1 MVPSTLLDRFRA
13 LFKRIAMKSVSSND
27 DDIRR
32 VNNPKE
38 EEEEPQPTQE
48 ETSQSMVNSI
58 TLSTDQDILYLIDD
72 GRCIEFPLKSKNGI
86 LVGTIRGQIT
96 VATAK
101 AAPTTEEGSDAPRK
115 IRVATGDNMH
125 WTTFYNE
132 DSEVFGLIGLA
143 EIDISLAEPKT
154 QVYLVDLKEN
164 VITLGR
170 KGVLI
175 ELTVYP
181 KESSRDSGKTIIADA

>member
-13 LFKRIAMKSVSSND
+13 LFKRIAMNSVSSND

-38 EEEEPQPTQE
+38 EEPKPTQE

-58 TLSTDQDILYLIDD
+58 TLSTDQDILYLVDD

-101 AAPTTEEGSDAPRK
+101 ATPTTEEGSDAPRK
-115 IRVATGDNMH
+115 IRVATGENMH

-132 DSEVFGLIGLA
+132 DNEVFGLIGLA
-143 EIDISLAEPKT
+143 EIDISIADPKT
-154 QVYLVDLKEN
+154 QVYLVDLREN

-175 ELTVYP
+175 ELTIYP
-181 KESSRDSGKTIIADA
+181 KEGSRNSSKTVIANS